1 MMSNFLRQYN
11 SSIDSTMAVALSW
24 GGLQETEAWKGLGA
38 DTTMIKVYNGY
49 GRLDQADT
57 SSYKNYGLKKCK

>member
-1 MMSNFLRQYN
+1 
-11 SSIDSTMAVALSW
+11 MAVALSW